1 MFSRPSL
8 IVMLLFAGFGVAAC
22 DASGYRKS
30 SGGWMH
36 GDFRLTPRDA
46 ATFKPL
52 DDVFARDALRGYCR
66 GSEVADSEGGSFAVV
81 SEREARDKNNVYFC
95 DTYRKGQE
103 YWLVKHVRV
112 DRIEGADPA
121 TYTSIGSG
129 YARDKYRAYADGVAF
144 MVRDPASFEPLGGG
158 FARDAQRGY
167 YARAEIPG
175 SHGPSFETI
184 DTRDTAYVRDRANGY
199 HGHRDIDSLHEPH
212 LPPPD
217 VLRKLDGAEP
227 AAIRVLGLGYAAD
240 TRHVWHRGRPLAGAD
255 ASTFAVDESHQ
266 GDTDATDKSGAW
278 QHGKRVVASK

>member
-1 MFSRPSL
+1 MFSRTSL
-8 IVMLLFAGFGVAAC
+8 IVMLLCAGFGVAAC

-36 GDFRLTPRDA
+36 GDFKLTPRDA

-66 GSEVADSEGGSFAVV
+66 GSEVADSGGASLAVV
-81 SEREARDKNNVYFC
+81 SEREAHDENNVYFC
-95 DTYRKGQE
+95 
-103 YWLVKHVRV
+103 
-112 DRIEGADPA
+112 
-121 TYTSIGSG
+121 
-129 YARDKYRAYADGVAF
+129 
-144 MVRDPASFEPLGGG
+144 
-158 FARDAQRGY
+158 
-167 YARAEIPG
+167 
-175 SHGPSFETI
+175 
-184 DTRDTAYVRDRANGY
+184 DTAYVRDRANGY
-199 HGHRDIDSLHEPH
+199 HGHRDVDSLHEPH

-266 GDTDATDKSGAW
+266 GDADATDKSGAW